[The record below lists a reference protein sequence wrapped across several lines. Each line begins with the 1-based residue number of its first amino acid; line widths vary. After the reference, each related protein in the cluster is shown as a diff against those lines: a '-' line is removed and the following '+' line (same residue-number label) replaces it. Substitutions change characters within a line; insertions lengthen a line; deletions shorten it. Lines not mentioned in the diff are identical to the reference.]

1 MANKP
6 ISRKARVESHALSV
20 RPDFNRGNQ
29 LRRDNDTQANIS
41 VSIQD
46 VDAAIMYYFNEVIRP
61 NVNENKEVVKVP
73 VMYASPERWVSI
85 QKRGFMRDKR
95 QQLVVPAIIFRRTGI
110 AKNDQVPIS
119 KIDAN
124 HPQNFVTFEQ
134 KYTSQNRYDQ
144 FSKQIGITPSR
155 ELYNVVVPDY
165 ITLSYEFTIW
175 TSLIEQMNKIVER
188 VNYTNGSYWGEPGKM
203 RFKSQIDS
211 FSDASEMD
219 AGERLVKTN
228 FSVTMY
234 GYIIPKEFNRMVNT
248 KKQLTPKKLI
258 FSMDVD
264 KSSAEFLPK
273 DEDGNVV
280 EGGTLPS
287 PVTEVYGIK
296 TSKSFT
302 LQAGNSIVI
311 SNQGVSFNG
320 SETLTQT
327 ISTIQPILP
336 TSNVQF
342 ASLVTNTLGV
352 GSGIFNPLNYTGNL
366 NITGSIDVTKDI
378 TVTGDVNV
386 TGILK
391 AREFHTQFVSSSV
404 IFQSGSTKFG
414 DTMDDTHQ
422 FTGSYSVTGSLTLNK
437 TLIDGVSNDTNLTD
451 SSQTELVTEHAVKVF
466 AANATGSVAN
476 EQTYLRKNFF
486 KVTNSISPP
495 STASFN
501 AVTASAPSPLVAT
514 SENDFI
520 FFINGQYMEHDAVEI
535 QQAGANLLLKVA
547 TGSIGYNLESDDEI
561 VALGKF
567 NS

>member
-6 ISRKARVESHALSV
+6 ISRKARIESHALSV

-29 LRRDNDTQANIS
+29 LRRDNDTQKNIS
-41 VSIQD
+41 VSIKD

-61 NVNENKEVVKVP
+61 NVTDNKEVIKVP

-110 AKNDQVPIS
+110 AKNDNISVS

-124 HPQNFVTFEQ
+124 NPQNFVTFEQ
-134 KYTSQNRYDQ
+134 KYTQANRYDQ
-144 FSKQIGITPSR
+144 FSRQIGLLPQK

-188 VNYTNGSYWGEPGKM
+188 VNYTNNSYWGEPGKM

-228 FSVTMY
+228 FSVTMM
-234 GYIIPKEFNRMVNT
+234 GYIIPEEFNRMVNT

-258 FSMDVD
+258 FKMDVD
-264 KSSAEFLPK
+264 KSSDEFLPK
-273 DEDGNVV
+273 DEDGNIV
-280 EGGTLPS
+280 EGGALPS
-287 PVTEVYGIK
+287 PVTEVFGIK

-311 SNQGVSFNG
+311 SNSGVSFNG

-327 ISTIQPILP
+327 VSTVQPILP

-352 GSGIFNPLNYTGNL
+352 GSGTFSPLNYTGNL

-391 AREFHTQFVSSSV
+391 AREFHTQFVSSSI
-404 IFQSGSTKFG
+404 IFQSGSTRFG

-437 TLIDGVSNDTNLTD
+437 TLIDGVSNDTTMAD

-501 AVTASAPSPLVAT
+501 AVTASAPSPLTAT
-514 SENDFI
+514 SESDFI

-567 NS
+567 DS

>member
-61 NVNENKEVVKVP
+61 NVSENKEVVKVP

-124 HPQNFVTFEQ
+124 NPQNFVTFEQ

-203 RFKSQIDS
+203 RFKSQIES

-264 KSSAEFLPK
+264 KSSDEFLPK

-280 EGGTLPS
+280 EGGALPS

-311 SNQGVSFNG
+311 SNSGVSFNG

-352 GSGIFNPLNYTGNL
+352 GSGTFNPLNYTGNL

-414 DTMDDTHQ
+414 DTLDDTHQ
-422 FTGSYSVTGSLTLNK
+422 FTGSYSVTGSWTLNN
-437 TLIDGVSNDTNLTD
+437 TEIVGVSNDTSLTD
-451 SSQTELVTEHAVKVF
+451 SSQTDLVTEHAVKVF
-466 AANATGSVAN
+466 AASATGSVAN

-501 AVTASAPSPLVAT
+501 AVTASAPAPLTAT
-514 SENDFI
+514 SESDFI
-520 FFINGQYMEHDAVEI
+520 FFINGQYMEHDALEI

>member
-264 KSSAEFLPK
+264 KSSSEFLPK

-311 SNQGVSFNG
+311 SNSGVSFNG

-352 GSGIFNPLNYTGNL
+352 GSGTFNPTNYTGNL
-366 NITGSIDVTKDI
+366 NITGSIDVTQDI
-378 TVTGDVNV
+378 TVGGDVNI
-386 TGILK
+386 TGILTAK
-391 AREFHTQFVSSSV
+391 EYHTQFVSSSV

-414 DTMDDTHQ
+414 DTLDDTHQ
-422 FTGSYSVTGSLTLNK
+422 FTGSYSVTGSWTLNN
-437 TLIDGVSNDTNLTD
+437 TEIVGVSNDTSLTD

-466 AANATGSVAN
+466 AASATGSVAN
-476 EQTYLRKNFF
+476 EQTYLRKNFY
-486 KVTNSISPP
+486 KLTNSITVP

-501 AVTASAPSPLVAT
+501 AVTASAPSPLSAT
-514 SENDFI
+514 NENDFI
-520 FFINGQYMEHDAVEI
+520 FFINGQYMEHDALTI

-547 TGSIGYNLESDDEI
+547 TGSIGYNLETDDEI